1 MRIALAAALVLVGA
15 VAHADVSMP
24 VTSAEPRWVGQCEAR
39 LEAARQL
46 AADEMPLFKVAHVYG
61 ADLYLDE
68 NILGSATPVL
78 FEAGVLPTREP
89 ALVAYKLER
98 WFSRG
103 QMARVYQIF
112 EPAVDDCVRMA
123 KAD

>member
-1 MRIALAAALVLVGA
+1 MRIALALVLLSA

-24 VTSAEPRWVGQCEAR
+24 ITRAAPRWVGQCEAR

-46 AADEMPLFKVAHVYG
+46 AADELPLFKLAHVYG

-68 NILGSATPVL
+68 TILGSATPVL

-89 ALVAYKLER
+89 ALVTYKLDR
-98 WFSRG
+98 WFTRG
-103 QMARVYQIF
+103 QMAHVRDIF
-112 EPAVDDCVRMA
+112 QPAVDDCVA
-123 KAD
+123 LSKIE